1 MKKQWN
7 QRPDALW
14 LSVSPHLK
22 GFDQRLLSRLTE
34 VAVVRRW
41 EYCQTVDEPCCV
53 ESVVESLHEYL
64 TLRAAE
70 AAGNFSK
77 DQRPIHL
84 LGHGVSGIVGLLYA
98 RQYPQH
104 VASLTLLSVGSQ
116 PAVNWQAHYYALRQL
131 LPCRREMI
139 LAHIARLLFGES
151 PIRFAKALA
160 TLLARDLDSN
170 LTLHSLAHHSKI
182 ASGGVAVPLL
192 VCNGAADSVMNQQP
206 TAWEEFMKSGD
217 RLWNCPDGNHFFHF
231 HHPEATAR
239 KIVSYWQNFQM
250 TEQLSK
256 QQNTFSSGENTP
268 LENRIVFLPSS
279 TP

>member
-1 MKKQWN
+1 M
-7 QRPDALW
+7 
-14 LSVSPHLK
+14 
-22 GFDQRLLSRLTE
+22 
-34 VAVVRRW
+34 
-41 EYCQTVDEPCCV
+41 
-53 ESVVESLHEYL
+53 HEYL
-64 TLRAAE
+64 TLRAA
-70 AAGNFSK
+70 ATDLSK
-77 DQRPIHL
+77 GSSQRPIHL

-98 RQYPQH
+98 RKYPQQ

-116 PAVNWQAHYYALRQL
+116 PAMNWQAHYYALRQL

-139 LAHIARLLFGES
+139 LAHVARLLFGES

-206 TAWEEFMKSGD
+206 TAWEALMKPGD
-217 RLWNCPDGNHFFHF
+217 RLWNCPEGNHFFHF

-239 KIVSYWQNFQM
+239 KIINYWQNFQPV
-250 TEQLSK
+250 EQPSK
-256 QQNTFSSGENTP
+256 QQNTLRLGKNSS